1 MEDKKEIV
9 GKLIKLQDLTNKII
23 DELQKEKDAFHE
35 AINWGDL
42 SCTEASFCINQQG
55 FEYYTVLICEAS
67 PDATMFQ
74 NEIYNRLVTIWNE
87 PVIVQT
93 EW

>member
-1 MEDKKEIV
+1 MKNKKIIK
-9 GKLIKLQDLTNKII
+9 KLKKLQGLTNKII
-23 DELQKEKDAFHE
+23 DELQKKRDTFNE

-74 NEIYNRLVTIWNE
+74 DEIYNRLVTIWNE

>member
-1 MEDKKEIV
+1 MENKKEIV
-9 GKLIKLQDLTNKII
+9 EKLKELQDITDKII
-23 DELQKEKDAFHE
+23 EELQKEKNAFNE

-42 SCTEASFCINQQG
+42 SCKEASFCINQNG
-55 FEYYTVLICEAS
+55 FEYYDVLICEAS
-67 PDATMFQ
+67 PDAIKFQ
-74 NEIYNRLVTIWNE
+74 NEVYDRLLAIWNI